1 MPKPSFDSVAWI
13 AALLFSGVAAGM
25 FLLDFFGYYSVLPRL
40 NPHTAIEVH
49 QASLPIRRTIF
60 QVVTVSSALS
70 SLLLYVFFSEGVS
83 RRLLVAQVLCFV
95 ALVIYTNAVLIP
107 LNREIATWQPALP
120 PHDWE
125 NVFSK
130 MTFRERLRSFLPTV
144 AFVLEL
150 IAFIVRKNGIAN
162 LS

>member
-1 MPKPSFDSVAWI
+1 
-13 AALLFSGVAAGM
+13 
-25 FLLDFFGYYSVLPRL
+25 
-40 NPHTAIEVH
+40 
-49 QASLPIRRTIF
+49 
-60 QVVTVSSALS
+60 VSSALS